1 MPPQQ
6 TKKQLDNDTSL
17 FIRPKGVLSRD
28 EYWLFLKNRYHLTSR
43 ETQIA
48 ILICRGFSND
58 EIAEALKIS
67 QSTVKTHL
75 KNLFRRVR
83 INSRILLLLR
93 FIEDV
98 TNSYGKI

>member
-58 EIAEALKIS
+58 EIANALNIS

>member
-1 MPPQQ
+1 MPPPK
-6 TKKQLDNDTSL
+6 TKKPLDKDSSL
-17 FIRPKGVLSRD
+17 FIRPKGILGRD
-28 EYWLFLKNRYHLTSR
+28 EYWMFLKSRYQLTAR
-43 ETQIA
+43 ETQVA

-58 EIAEALKIS
+58 EIAHALKIS

-83 INSRILLLLR
+83 VNNRILLLLR

-98 TNSYGKI
+98 TDSYGKI

>member
-1 MPPQQ
+1 MPPPQ
-6 TKKQLDNDTSL
+6 TKKPSDNDSSL
-17 FIRPKGVLSRD
+17 FIRPKGFLGRD
-28 EYWLFLKNRYHLTSR
+28 EYWLFLKNRYHLTPR
-43 ETQIA
+43 EIQVA

-58 EIAEALKIS
+58 EIAKVLKIS

-75 KNLFRRVR
+75 KNLFGRVR
-83 INSRILLLLR
+83 VNSRILLLLR

>member
-6 TKKQLDNDTSL
+6 TKKRLDNVTSL

-58 EIAEALKIS
+58 EIAKALNIS

>member
-1 MPPQQ
+1 MPPPK
-6 TKKQLDNDTSL
+6 TKKQPDNDSSL
-17 FIRPKGVLSRD
+17 FIRPKGILGRD
-28 EYWLFLKNRYHLTSR
+28 EYWLFLKNRYHLTPR
-43 ETQIA
+43 ETQVA

-75 KNLFRRVR
+75 KNLFGRVR
-83 INSRILLLLR
+83 VNSRILLLLR